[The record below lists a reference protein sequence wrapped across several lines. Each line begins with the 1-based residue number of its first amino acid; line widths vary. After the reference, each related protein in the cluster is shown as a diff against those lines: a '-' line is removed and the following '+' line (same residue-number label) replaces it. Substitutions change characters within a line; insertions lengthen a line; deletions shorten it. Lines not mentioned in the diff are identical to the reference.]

1 MIRAVLPALSAG
13 IRLGLSTLHILLSDV
28 YFIFCSLIM
37 RCLGG
42 VIVLL
47 FLDILYVVSFKIFD
61 GFIMFR
67 S

>member
-1 MIRAVLPALSAG
+1 MIMAVLPALSAG

-42 VIVLL
+42 VILL
-47 FLDILYVVSFKIFD
+47 CCYYLTFCTWSVSKYLTD
-61 GFIMFR
+61 L
-67 S
+67 